1 MCCVIVSAE
10 FGNHDLERHTAE
22 YLKDFALFPK
32 VTLIGPN
39 IALKNTL
46 NIQDNISFIPYKE
59 KYLLFV

>member
-1 MCCVIVSAE
+1 MISAE

-39 IALKNTL
+39 IALKNTA
-46 NIQDNISFIPYKE
+46 NSSGYKE
-59 KYLLFV
+59 MYLLFV